1 METRIVV
8 GVDGSAE
15 SADALRWAVEQGRLT
30 GGTVRVLYAWDPGAA
45 VSLGVPPLFDWEPLR
60 DAAASLPDRFVH
72 DVIGADSGVQ
82 IETSMVRG
90 GAGQA
95 LVEASEHASLI
106 VVGSRGLSGLKGI
119 LLGSVGQHCVSHAHC
134 PVVIVHSTPVKPK
147 HVVKR
152 ETLHAHGKHA

>member
-72 DVIGADSGVQ
+72 DVIGGDSGVD

-90 GAGQA
+90 GAGEA
-95 LVEASEHASLI
+95 LVEASEHAGLI
-106 VVGSRGLSGLKGI
+106 VVGSRGLGEIKGI
-119 LLGSVGQHCVSHAHC
+119 LLGSVGQYCASHAHC
-134 PVVIVHSTPVKPK
+134 PVVIVRTTPVKPK

-152 ETLHAHGKHA
+152 ETLHAHEKNA